1 MEDIISILKRKPD
14 FLSGK
19 GSSPSTITDIENEL
33 GLSFAEDYKQYLLVY
48 GIAAF
53 DGIEL
58 TGITS
63 VQRVNVRS
71 VTEKNRE
78 LCSVPGNFYVIEE
91 AGIDGIVIWQDSNGS
106 VYKTFPGCEKP
117 IPIYKSFA
125 EYIESI

>member
-1 MEDIISILKRKPD
+1 MEDIVSILKIQKD

-19 GSSPSTITDIENEL
+19 GSSPSAISDIENEL
-33 GLSFAEDYKQYLLVY
+33 GLRFAEDYKQYLLVY
-48 GIAAF
+48 GIVAF

-58 TGITS
+58 TGITP
-63 VQRVNVRS
+63 VQRLNVRS

-78 LCSVPGNFYVIEE
+78 LCSVPENFYVLEE

-117 IPIYKSFA
+117 IQINNSFA
-125 EYIESI
+125 EYIESV